1 MPRREGQACSGGRAA
16 VGAVGVLTETKK
28 RPCGRFF
35 SNPRAPDRQRRLR
48 AGRGYY
54 FNAAVRGAGLL
65 RRQSRGWLGI
75 YKIARQNTFVLYDYI
90 KKALS
95 NQDKADFSEKNI
107 KTGKTLTSR

>member
-1 MPRREGQACSGGRAA
+1 MLKTFLLPFYGFSFGYKRKGVNVTLLTGTVNNI
-16 VGAVGVLTETKK
+16 VGHLICANSLW
-28 RPCGRFF
+28 
-35 SNPRAPDRQRRLR
+35 
-48 AGRGYY
+48 
-54 FNAAVRGAGLL
+54 
-65 RRQSRGWLGI
+65 RQSRGRLGI